1 MKNFKQVLEEIE
13 NNKNKLIN
21 LNTID
26 EKEIEKGYNL
36 FYDNMIKC
44 YGYCNMS
51 YYEFKKCICC
61 YTINKYNETLKNV
74 KNSQK
79 S

>member
-1 MKNFKQVLEEIE
+1 MFCPLIDIKRLLVKVLLYSVYVTL
-13 NNKNKLIN
+13 KL
-21 LNTID
+21 
-26 EKEIEKGYNL
+26 KEIEKRYNL

-44 YGYCNMS
+44 YGYCDMS